1 MAFASG
7 KKSTEGA
14 SFKHYIGVG
23 SCFVLALNPNKAELS
38 SLYGTEITNDPSYLS
53 EVEINGNK
61 IPSVRLDF
69 ILKTDVNSPF
79 NNGIEFTSKAT
90 FFLRKEPRYNKDAT
104 KCQVIDKYGRTA
116 WVTIEQAKNHE
127 IPVYSNGPAKICPDY
142 RVAYVGEEDLV
153 NFLIAYLGIPGTTK
167 RQADGNYI
175 EKTAEE
181 LVECEAG
188 LEKIK
193 EYFKGDF
200 SELRNIIALQPE
212 NKVKVMFGIKN
223 NDGKQI
229 QTVYTNMFLKSAAPE
244 AALARLATDLE
255 NRKANGAYPNCEFA
269 ACKIKEYSVE
279 ATDLAEVKNDT
290 SDLPFQEGNGAS
302 NESWF

>member
-1 MAFASG
+1 
-7 KKSTEGA
+7 
-14 SFKHYIGVG
+14 
-23 SCFVLALNPNKAELS
+23 
-38 SLYGTEITNDPSYLS
+38 
-53 EVEINGNK
+53 
-61 IPSVRLDF
+61 
-69 ILKTDVNSPF
+69 
-79 NNGIEFTSKAT
+79 
-90 FFLRKEPRYNKDAT
+90 
-104 KCQVIDKYGRTA
+104 
-116 WVTIEQAKNHE
+116 
-127 IPVYSNGPAKICPDY
+127 
-142 RVAYVGEEDLV
+142 
-153 NFLIAYLGIPGTTK
+153 LGIPGTTK

-212 NKVKVMFGIKN
+212 NKVKVMFGVKN